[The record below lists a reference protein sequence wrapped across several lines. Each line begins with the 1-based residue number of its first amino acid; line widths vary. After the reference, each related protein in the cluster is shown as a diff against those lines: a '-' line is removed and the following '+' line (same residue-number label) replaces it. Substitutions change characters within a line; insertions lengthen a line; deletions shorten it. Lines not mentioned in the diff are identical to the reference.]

1 MPRIEVATTIEA
13 PPDAVWA
20 HVEDV
25 GTHVDWMADAEAIR
39 FTSNQTSGVGT
50 TFDCD
55 TKVGPLK
62 LTDAMAITEW
72 EPGRSMGV
80 RHEGLVTGEGRFTLT
95 AEGKGRTRFA
105 WAEQLRF
112 PWWMGGPVGGAL
124 GAPVLKAI
132 WRKNLKRLKALV
144 EAG

>member
-13 PPDAVWA
+13 TPEEVWA
-20 HVEDV
+20 RIEDI
-25 GTHVDWMADAEAIR
+25 GTHVDWMADATAIR
-39 FTSNQTSGVGT
+39 FTSDQTSGVGA

-62 LTDAMAITEW
+62 LTDAMMITEW

-95 AEGKGRTRFA
+95 ALDDGRTEFA
-105 WAEQLRF
+105 WAERLRF
-112 PWWMGGPVGGAL
+112 PWWMGGPVAGAL
-124 GAPVLKAI
+124 GAPVLRGL
-132 WRKNLKRLKALV
+132 WRKNLRRLKALV
-144 EAG
+144 ESG

>member
-13 PPDAVWA
+13 TPDTVWA
-20 HVEDV
+20 RIEDV

-55 TKVGPLK
+55 TKVGPLG
-62 LTDAMAITEW
+62 LTDAMTITEW

-80 RHEGLVTGEGRFTLT
+80 RHEGLVTGEGRFTLSAVENGWT
-95 AEGKGRTRFA
+95 EFA
-105 WAEQLRF
+105 WAEHLRF
-112 PWWMGGPVGGAL
+112 PWWMGGPIGGAV

-132 WRKNLKRLKALV
+132 WRRNLRRLKALV
-144 EAG
+144 EGS

>member
-1 MPRIEVATTIEA
+1 MPRIEVTTTIDA
-13 PPDAVWA
+13 PPEAVWA
-20 HVEDV
+20 RIEDV

-72 EPGRSMGV
+72 DPGRSMGV

-95 AEGKGRTRFA
+95 AAGEGQTEFA
-105 WAEQLRF
+105 WAERLRF
-112 PWWMGGPVGGAL
+112 PWWMGGPVGGAI

-144 EAG
+144 EGA

>member
-13 PPDAVWA
+13 TPDAVWA
-20 HVEDV
+20 RIEDI
-25 GTHVDWMADAEAIR
+25 GTHVDWMADAAALR
-39 FTSNQTSGVGT
+39 FTSDQTCGVGT

-62 LTDAMAITEW
+62 LTDAMTITEW

-80 RHEGLVTGEGRFTLT
+80 RHEGLVTGEGRFTLS
-95 AEGKGRTRFA
+95 ALDDGRTEFA
-105 WAEQLRF
+105 WAEHLRF

-124 GAPVLKAI
+124 GAPVLRAI
-132 WRKNLKRLKALV
+132 WRKNLGRLKTLV
-144 EAG
+144 ESG

>member
-1 MPRIEVATTIEA
+1 MPHIEVATTIAATPE
-13 PPDAVWA
+13 AVWSRI
-20 HVEDV
+20 EDI

-39 FTSNQTSGVGT
+39 FTSDQTSGVGT

-55 TKVGPLK
+55 TKVGPLR

-72 EPGRSMGV
+72 APGRSMGV

-95 AEGKGRTRFA
+95 GTDAGTTAFA
-105 WAEQLRF
+105 WAETLRF

-132 WRKNLKRLKALV
+132 WRRNLKRLKSLV
-144 EAG
+144 EEA

>member
-1 MPRIEVATTIEA
+1 MPRIEVTTTIAA
-13 PPDAVWA
+13 PPGVVWDRI
-20 HVEDV
+20 EDV

-39 FTSNQTSGVGT
+39 FTSKQTSGVGT

-95 AEGKGRTRFA
+95 AVGADRTEFA
-105 WAEQLRF
+105 WAESLRF

-132 WRKNLKRLKALV
+132 WRRNLKRLKALV
-144 EAG
+144 ENG

>member
-13 PPDAVWA
+13 TPDAVWA
-20 HVEDV
+20 RIEDI
-25 GTHVDWMADAEAIR
+25 GTHVDWMADAAAIR
-39 FTSNQTSGVGT
+39 FTSDQTSGVGT

-62 LTDAMAITEW
+62 LTDAMMITEW

-95 AEGKGRTRFA
+95 ALDDGRTEFA
-105 WAEQLRF
+105 WAEHLRF
-112 PWWMGGPVGGAL
+112 PWWMGGPVGGAV
-124 GAPVLKAI
+124 GAPVLRAI
-132 WRKNLKRLKALV
+132 WRKNLRRLTALV
-144 EAG
+144 EGS